1 MSEMRKNGI
10 VGEDVLHKWQK
21 EMGYD
26 HYMQEEEKREKDKD
40 WMEKTLDKIEGKKWW
55 VEYMYY
61 WQLIKLI

>member
-40 WMEKTLDKIEGKKWW
+40 WMEKTLDKIEGKK
-55 VEYMYY
+55 
-61 WQLIKLI
+61 